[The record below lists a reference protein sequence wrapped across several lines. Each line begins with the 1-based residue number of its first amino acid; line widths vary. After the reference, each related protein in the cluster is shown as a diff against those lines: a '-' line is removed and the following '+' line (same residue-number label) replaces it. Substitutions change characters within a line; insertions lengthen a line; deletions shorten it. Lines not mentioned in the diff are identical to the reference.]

1 MHVSLLHADCSLV
14 VLRWLKRH
22 AEDAKLPAWTPEW
35 LKGPNKQYV
44 LGLFPT
50 PIHRWCPPG
59 IPKDVE
65 FWIKRDDLTGMQL
78 SGNKAGIHAFPLCLL
93 NAYQVIAAPSEVIS

>member
-1 MHVSLLHADCSLV
+1 M
-14 VLRWLKRH
+14 VLEWLKRH

-59 IPKDVE
+59 IPKNVE

-78 SGNKAGIHAFPLCLL
+78 SGNKAGIHALPPEPTAQSC
-93 NAYQVIAAPSEVIS
+93 AR